1 MAMLKRILETLD
13 GLDETMAKLYK
24 KGEDGKFHLDVEE
37 ETSGDG
43 LKSALQKERKAREDA
58 EKALKEKERKEAEA
72 KEQQER
78 EAAEKRGEYDKLRAQ
93 DLEALKKEREARE
106 ALESRLRNGAI
117 ERAALEAL
125 TASGAIPK
133 ALLPHV
139 LPNLEAVP
147 DGDSFKVT
155 VKANPGQSLT
165 DYVAGLKADM
175 PWGFNGSGASG
186 SGAAAGGG
194 TGGGTKEPPKTAG
207 EAAQQAWSDIK

>member
-1 MAMLKRILETLD
+1 MLKRILDTLE
-13 GLDETMAKLYK
+13 GLDEATAKLYK
-24 KGEDGKFHLDVEE
+24 KGEDGKFHLEVEE
-37 ETSGDG
+37 EPNDG
-43 LKSALQKERKAREDA
+43 LKSALQKERERANAA
-58 EKALKEKERKEAEA
+58 EKALKERERLESETKEK
-72 KEQQER
+72 QER

-93 DLEALKKEREARE
+93 DLETIKKEREARE
-106 ALESRLRNGAI
+106 ALESKLRNGAI

-147 DGDSFKVT
+147 DGDNFKVT

-165 DYVAGLKADM
+165 DYVSSLKTDM

-186 SGAAAGGG
+186 GGANPGGGNAGGN
-194 TGGGTKEPPKTAG
+194 KEAPKTAG
-207 EAAQQAWSDIK
+207 EAARQAWGDIK

>member
-1 MAMLKRILETLD
+1 MLKRILDTLD
-13 GLDETMAKLYK
+13 GLDEATANLYK
-24 KGEDGKFHLDVEE
+24 KGEDGKFHLDMEE
-37 ETSGDG
+37 EPNDG

-58 EKALKEKERKEAEA
+58 EKALKEKERKEAET

-93 DLEALKKEREARE
+93 DQEALKKEREARE

-139 LPNLEAVP
+139 LPNLEAVH
-147 DGDSFKVT
+147 DGDNFKVT

-207 EAAQQAWSDIK
+207 EAAQQAWGDIK